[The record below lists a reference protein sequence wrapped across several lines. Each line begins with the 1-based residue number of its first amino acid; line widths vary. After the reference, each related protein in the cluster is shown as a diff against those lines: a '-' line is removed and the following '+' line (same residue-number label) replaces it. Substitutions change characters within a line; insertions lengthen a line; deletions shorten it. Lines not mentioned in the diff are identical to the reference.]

1 MSESKF
7 GSDFSLQVSEDILPL
22 GEFKAQLSEKLREL
36 KGRSRPLVVTQNGRP
51 AAVVMSPE
59 AFDRL
64 TEQRRFMEA
73 VNEGLEDLAAGRVFD
88 DEELD
93 RRLEA
98 RRKSRNGRGE

>member
-36 KGRSRPLVVTQNGRP
+36 KGRRRPLVVTQNGRP

-64 TEQRRFMEA
+64 TEQQRFMAA
-73 VNEGLEDLAAGRVFD
+73 VNEGLEDLAAGRTLSSEEVFARLD
-88 DEELD
+88 ARYGPAEE
-93 RRLEA
+93 E
-98 RRKSRNGRGE
+98 K

>member
-1 MSESKF
+1 MSGSKF
-7 GSDFSLQVSEDILPL
+7 RSDFSFQVSEDILPL

-64 TEQRRFMEA
+64 TEQRRFLEA
-73 VNEGLEDLAAGRVFD
+73 VNEGLEDLAKGRTLSH
-88 DEELD
+88 EEVLS
-93 RRLEA
+93 RLEA
-98 RRKSRNGRGE
+98 RYGAAEDKK